1 MTEPNQ
7 RNKDAVGDPNA
18 PGVIC
23 NPGAPNLAYTQVPG
37 EVTMVTVNPTPVLAE
52 GMVLSVTIGATLNL
66 GNYSNAKI
74 DITAT
79 DCEIARKYFAE
90 EVEET
95 VKLVQMTLK
104 RITK

>member
-1 MTEPNQ
+1 MTGMNEA
-7 RNKDAVGDPNA
+7 AVRALGDPNA

-23 NPGAPNLAYTQVPG
+23 NPGAPDIPYKQVSG
-37 EVTMVTVNPTPVLAE
+37 EITRVEVSTPVLAE

-74 DITAT
+74 DVTAT
-79 DCEIARKYFAE
+79 DATIARKYFAE

-95 VKLVQMTLK
+95 VKLVQMVLK
-104 RITK
+104 KVIK